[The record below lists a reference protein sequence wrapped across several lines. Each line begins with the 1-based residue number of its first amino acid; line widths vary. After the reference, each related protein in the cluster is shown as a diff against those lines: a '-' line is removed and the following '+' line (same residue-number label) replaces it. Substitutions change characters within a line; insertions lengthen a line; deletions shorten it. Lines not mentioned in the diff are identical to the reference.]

1 MLACVTT
8 HKLLGSVLFILRND
22 LLRHPFNVLF
32 NSVLGQPPILRVFPQ
47 RPRFWVKV
55 SVQ

>member
-1 MLACVTT
+1 MLACAIT
-8 HKLLGSVLFILRND
+8 HKLLSSALFVLRND
-22 LLRHPFNVLF
+22 LLRHTFDVLF
-32 NSVLGQPPILRVFPQ
+32 NSVLGQSVILRVLPQ